1 MLKNNPKTT
10 ANAANPTVFNVKR
23 GDTFAKTLEIDLFAH
38 GLTTLAGCTARS
50 QIRDGDA
57 LIGTFDVLIVGDA
70 LLTISAS
77 ASSTQAW
84 AVKDGYEYDIE
95 VTRADGLVK
104 TVEQSMINV
113 TKDVTHD

>member
-1 MLKNNPKTT
+1 MLKKPT
-10 ANAANPTVFNVKR
+10 ANVDNPTVFNVKR

-38 GLTTLAGCTARS
+38 GLTTLAGCSARS
-50 QIRDGDA
+50 HIRDRDA
-57 LIGTFDVLIVGDA
+57 LVGTFDVLIVGDA

-77 ASSTQAW
+77 AATTQGW

-104 TVEQSMINV
+104 TVEQSIINV
-113 TKDVTHD
+113 KKDITHD

>member
-1 MLKNNPKTT
+1 MLKGNQKTT
-10 ANAANPTVFNVKR
+10 DNAASPTIFNVKR

-50 QIRDGDA
+50 HIRDGDA
-57 LIGTFDVLIVGDA
+57 LVGTFDVLIVGDA

-77 ASSTQAW
+77 ASTTQEW

-104 TVEQSMINV
+104 TVEQSIINV
-113 TKDVTHD
+113 KKDITHD

>member
-1 MLKNNPKTT
+1 MLKKPTD
-10 ANAANPTVFNVKR
+10 NAPNPTVFNVKR

-38 GLTTLAGCTARS
+38 GLATLAGCTARS
-50 QIRDGDA
+50 HIRDGDA
-57 LIGTFDVLIVGDA
+57 LVGTFDVLIVGDA

-77 ASSTQAW
+77 AANTQGW

-104 TVEQSMINV
+104 TVEQSIINV
-113 TKDVTHD
+113 KKDITHD